1 MTEQNGNINANQL
14 LGIQSAV
21 VGDVNKT
28 LSTMDVLSS
37 LKAMDY
43 FQKGGDI
50 DPTIKRIADNELAY
64 LKASM
69 VAISSNPVLQ
79 TKFGNGLEG
88 SMAVAGL
95 LKQRNAQRQYEE
107 ILDGYA
113 TTVDNIPLQALNRV
127 RAVDFGERDN

>member
-1 MTEQNGNINANQL
+1 MAEQNGAMKADQL

-43 FQKGGDI
+43 FQKENNNVNS
-50 DPTIKRIADNELAY
+50 TIKAIADNELAY
-64 LKASM
+64 LNASM
-69 VAISSNPVLQ
+69 TAISTNPVLQ

-88 SMAVAGL
+88 AMAVAGL
-95 LKQRNAQRQYEE
+95 LKQRNAQRQYEK
-107 ILDGYA
+107 ILDEYA
-113 TTVDNIPLQALNRV
+113 EEVKNEPFEALSRK
-127 RAVDFGERDN
+127 AGIELGE